1 MKRRLSCII
10 MAIAL
15 VLCVMPVLT
24 YAATEPGTSP
34 EVSKAFIED
43 INLVFSGNG
52 SVYDSQHID
61 ITENFIHTYRTAYE
75 AQQYDLILKSCY
87 ENGVSQIQ
95 TSVYFDVPA
104 LWSIPTDP
112 YRESGYNQRCTH
124 FVTQNGAPFNGKS
137 WYFIVDVSGTFSYNV
152 LDGTIRSVSNPT
164 VSCSWADLGADFS
177 GALTSQYASTPVIV
191 SGGES
196 ASFYVTTKHTVSYTV
211 PGTSFI
217 TATLGPFTHTSNYTI
232 HS

>member
-61 ITENFIHTYRTAYE
+61 ITENFIHTYRTAYGDIIHNGHIRTVYTHLE
-75 AQQYDLILKSCY
+75 LYNSLLK
-87 ENGVSQIQ
+87 
-95 TSVYFDVPA
+95 
-104 LWSIPTDP
+104 
-112 YRESGYNQRCTH
+112 
-124 FVTQNGAPFNGKS
+124 
-137 WYFIVDVSGTFSYNV
+137 
-152 LDGTIRSVSNPT
+152 
-164 VSCSWADLGADFS
+164 
-177 GALTSQYASTPVIV
+177 
-191 SGGES
+191 
-196 ASFYVTTKHTVSYTV
+196 
-211 PGTSFI
+211 
-217 TATLGPFTHTSNYTI
+217 
-232 HS
+232 